1 MTKFEVLDIIKKF
14 VEGKINVAEF
24 KTLCS
29 TNNTLREMIKNYNS
43 YNINVRYKNNLLNM
57 IDKCNWK
64 SCYDQRDLQLIFT
77 IFLYKNNIEDVVP
90 TNKYAEKCLIYAD
103 LIPDWLSDDAMTY
116 VDEEIIDKAPEELNE
131 KDKKKWIKQRIKE
144 TFKYE
149 KKPPEFAQEGVWPQ
163 DEDGNFLVFRKQK
176 EKGELV
182 TYTFVNPKTKEEVE
196 CQEMY

>member
-1 MTKFEVLDIIKKF
+1 MTKFEALDIIKKF
-14 VEGKINVAEF
+14 VEGEMNIDNFKKICIYNQEF
-24 KTLCS
+24 
-29 TNNTLREMIKNYNS
+29 RELIKDCENMNIGQKYNFE
-43 YNINVRYKNNLLNM
+43 ILNM
-57 IDKCNWK
+57 LDNCNWK
-64 SCYDQRDLQLIFT
+64 TPSQQYKIFLIFLFYLADNDIKDFKET
-77 IFLYKNNIEDVVP
+77 NIYFEKACLYG
-90 TNKYAEKCLIYAD
+90 D

-116 VDEEIIDKAPEELNE
+116 VDEEIIEKVPEELNE

>member
-1 MTKFEVLDIIKKF
+1 MDKKETLKIIKDF
-14 VEGKINVAEF
+14 VEGKLPINTF
-24 KTLCS
+24 KDICK
-29 TNNTLREMIKNYNS
+29 TNHDFRENIKEYRHLSIGEKYDNKIINMVDYYNWNS
-43 YNINVRYKNNLLNM
+43 YNNQFKIQFVFVRLLISEKITNFKYST
-57 IDKCNWK
+57 IYEDKA
-64 SCYDQRDLQLIFT
+64 REF
-77 IFLYKNNIEDVVP
+77 
-90 TNKYAEKCLIYAD
+90 AD

-116 VDEEIIDKAPEELNE
+116 VDEEIIDKVPEELNE

-176 EKGELV
+176 QKGELV

-196 CQEMY
+196 FQELY

>member
-1 MTKFEVLDIIKKF
+1 MLKSDALKIIKNF
-14 VEGKINVAEF
+14 VEGKISILDFKAQCKNDLEF
-24 KTLCS
+24 R
-29 TNNTLREMIKNYNS
+29 NFIKN
-43 YNINVRYKNNLLNM
+43 VNNNM
-57 IDKCNWK
+57 VEDKF
-64 SCYDQRDLQLIFT
+64 D
-77 IFLYKNNIEDVVP
+77 NNILKMVDKINWNNYSNQFKIQLAFARILFDENIEMKR
-90 TNKYAEKCLIYAD
+90 TSLYYEKACEFAD

-116 VDEEIIDKAPEELNE
+116 VDEEIIDKVPEELNE
-131 KDKKKWIKQRIKE
+131 KDRKKWIKQRIKE

>member
-1 MTKFEVLDIIKKF
+1 
-14 VEGKINVAEF
+14 
-24 KTLCS
+24 
-29 TNNTLREMIKNYNS
+29 
-43 YNINVRYKNNLLNM
+43 
-57 IDKCNWK
+57 
-64 SCYDQRDLQLIFT
+64 
-77 IFLYKNNIEDVVP
+77 
-90 TNKYAEKCLIYAD
+90 
-103 LIPDWLSDDAMTY
+103 MTY

-176 EKGELV
+176 QKGELV

-196 CQEMY
+196 FQELY